1 MGLQIRNRNKYKK
14 EVEKRY
20 GENNEILD
28 AGSALMRGVNWKK
41 SKKKRGKETMAG
53 LVLSWPSENSRVLKR
68 FFEIS

>member
-41 SKKKRGKETMAG
+41 SKKKRGKEHYGWFGSLLA
-53 LVLSWPSENSRVLKR
+53 ERK
-68 FFEIS
+68 